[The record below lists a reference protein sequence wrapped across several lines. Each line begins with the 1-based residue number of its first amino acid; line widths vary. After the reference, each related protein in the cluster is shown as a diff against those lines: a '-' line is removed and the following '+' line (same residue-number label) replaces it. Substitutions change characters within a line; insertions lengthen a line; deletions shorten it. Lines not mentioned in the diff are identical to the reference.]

1 MKKNKEFSS
10 KTYLS
15 SFLVL
20 LSLIFFNASCS
31 DNPTNKTSNDKKTKL
46 EHGDFV
52 KFHYKLTYKDSV
64 IMSTYSTIPAFDQVD
79 SIGRFH
85 DFSEILPLLEVG
97 DSAVCIMNYDT
108 LQKSSQFG
116 VPSFMKKGDKL
127 VSTIKILAVYKTKGT
142 KSGRDYAVEDYQA
155 EMNKFKAA
163 EMAAIK
169 KYLDVKK
176 INATNV
182 NNNLYVLIE
191 KEGTGPQAD
200 SGKTVGVKYSG
211 SNFEGQY
218 FDSNTDSTRQLQKHP
233 MDVFYFVAK
242 EQGAIQGMLEG
253 ITLFKQGSKGKMFIP
268 STFGYGPQG
277 SPPAIKANENLIFEV
292 EVVEVKDTPK
302 NTGEQMMP
310 PGAGGN

>member
-1 MKKNKEFSS
+1 MKK
-10 KTYLS
+10 TILIMGALA
-15 SFLVL
+15 LVML
-20 LSLIFFNASCS
+20 QACKNLGY
-31 DNPTNKTSNDKKTKL
+31 DKTKSGL
-46 EHGDFV
+46 EYKIYAGDKGDKLAAGDFV
-52 KFHYKLTYKDSV
+52 KFQYKLTFKDSV
-64 IMSTYSTIPAFDQVD
+64 VMTTYNSMPAFDQVD

-85 DFSEILPLLEVG
+85 DFSEIMTKLKVG

-127 VSTIKILAVYKTKGT
+127 VTTVKILAVYKTKGA

-191 KEGTGPQAD
+191 QEGTGPQAD

-218 FDSNTDSTRQLQKHP
+218 FDSNTD
-233 MDVFYFVAK
+233 
-242 EQGAIQGMLEG
+242 
-253 ITLFKQGSKGKMFIP
+253 
-268 STFGYGPQG
+268 
-277 SPPAIKANENLIFEV
+277 
-292 EVVEVKDTPK
+292 
-302 NTGEQMMP
+302 
-310 PGAGGN
+310 